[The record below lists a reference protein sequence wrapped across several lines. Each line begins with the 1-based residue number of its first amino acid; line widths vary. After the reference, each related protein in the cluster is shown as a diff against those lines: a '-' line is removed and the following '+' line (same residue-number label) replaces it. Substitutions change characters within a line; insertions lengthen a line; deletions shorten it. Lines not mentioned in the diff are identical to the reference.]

1 MHNKIGTGNFQS
13 LGGKIMNFL
22 INLKT
27 SVKFAILIGI
37 ALISLGLVGLTGYY
51 FLNQSATT
59 MSAIYDDRL
68 IPMKLLSESRAN
80 LNRSNSALLELMLT
94 TNTQKNQELKKILE
108 DRTTKITNNLEAV
121 EKTRLDARAQEL
133 LGTTKT
139 ALQKYNTASQP
150 LISLALQNKNAEA
163 YALYVNEIDPVA
175 TGAVDNLRDFADYY
189 AQLSEK
195 MNADNRHALGTS
207 TYIMLGIFIFSLI
220 ILILSGLY
228 IARLITRPLNTMVL
242 ICREL
247 ADGDFRDK
255 PQRIF
260 RKDEIGQLADAM
272 VNMRVTLRQLL
283 KQVNESAEQLAASS
297 EELTASADQSTQ
309 AASQVAESISSVA
322 KGAEQLLDVATTTT
336 TAIDQTSAGI
346 QQIAISAMGASSQSD
361 QAVEKATDG
370 SDSVKKAINQM
381 QQIGESV
388 SASTQVAA
396 KLGERSKE
404 IGQIVDTISGIAGQT
419 NLLAL
424 NAAIEAARAGEQGRG
439 FAVVAE
445 EVRKLAEQSQEAAK
459 QIANLIS
466 EIQQDT
472 EQAVTSMQTGTEE
485 ATLGIDLVNLSGQAF
500 QDIAAQVTAVSS
512 QIQQTTDAIEQ
523 MAINSQQI
531 FDAVKQIDD
540 LSKMTSSE
548 SQTVSAATEEQLAS
562 MEEISSASQ
571 SLAKMAMDLRDAVG
585 KFQV

>member
-1 MHNKIGTGNFQS
+1 
-13 LGGKIMNFL
+13 MNFL

-27 SVKFAILIGI
+27 SVKLVVLICV
-37 ALISLGLVGLTGYY
+37 ALVSLVLVAFTGYY
-51 FLNQSATT
+51 FLNQLSDTLST
-59 MSAIYDDRL
+59 IYSDRL
-68 IPMKLLSESRAN
+68 IPVKLLSESRAN
-80 LNRSNSALLELMLT
+80 LNRANSALLELMLT
-94 TNTQKNQELKKILE
+94 TDPQKSQELQKILE
-108 DRTTKITNNLEAV
+108 DRSAKIAANLAAV
-121 EKTRLDARAQEL
+121 EKTHLDTRAQEL
-133 LGTTKT
+133 LETTKT
-139 ALQKYNTASQP
+139 GLQKYNTASQQ
-150 LISLALQNKNAEA
+150 LISLAMANKNAEA
-163 YALYVNEIDPVA
+163 YTLYVREVDPVA
-175 TGAVDNLRDFADYY
+175 TAAFDDLRDFADYY

-195 MNADNRHALGTS
+195 MNADSRHALSTS
-207 TYIMLGIFIFSLI
+207 AYIMLGIFIFSF
-220 ILILSGLY
+220 ILLMLSGLY
-228 IARLITRPLNTMVL
+228 IARLITRPLHTMVL

-247 ADGDFRDK
+247 AGGDFRDK

-260 RKDEIGQLADAM
+260 RKDEIGELADAM
-272 VNMRVTLRQLL
+272 VNMRLTLRQLL

-297 EELTASADQSTQ
+297 EQLTASADQSTQ
-309 AASQVAESISSVA
+309 AASQVAESISVVA
-322 KGAEQLLDVATTTT
+322 KGAEQLLDVANTTT

-346 QQIAISAMGASSQSD
+346 QQIAISAVDASSQSD
-361 QAVEKATDG
+361 QAVDKASDG
-370 SDSVKKAINQM
+370 SDSVKKAIDQM
-381 QQIGESV
+381 QQIGDSV
-388 SASTQVAA
+388 TASAQVVT

-472 EQAVTSMQTGTEE
+472 DQAVASMQTGTEE
-485 ATLGIDLVNLSGQAF
+485 ATLGIDLVNQSGQAF
-500 QDIAAQVTAVSS
+500 QDIAAQVSAVSG
-512 QIQQTTDAIEQ
+512 QVRQTTDAIEQ

-531 FDAVKQIDD
+531 FDAVKQIDE
-540 LSKMTSSE
+540 LSRMTSSE